1 MKYLCRPIVLPVEEP
16 CPDHCENLLQ
26 HKENP
31 ESQRPGSPTSESNPQ
46 EIGQLP
52 LPHQDVGPSPQPIA
66 STLAPEEAQLEQ

>member
-16 CPDHCENLLQ
+16 CLDHCENPLRQ
-26 HKENP
+26 TENP
-31 ESQRPGSPTSESNPQ
+31 GLQRLGPPTSESNPQ